1 MTRYGNVAAPPV
13 FRHRGGDRTGR
24 GRHRTAAAREAME
37 DGMTLYQQSG
47 GPDPAGRRG
56 DRPVLTLRQAVLGA
70 LVLVVVT
77 MVVTLAVSDR
87 VEGFWVRLFP
97 GRVALTDAEQQRLL
111 EELMQAPN
119 FERFLSVIHLVR
131 TQYVD
136 PVPVEQIL
144 EGAARGVVESTGDPY
159 STYFTPD
166 EFRDF
171 QIDLT
176 GHYSGIGVV
185 VSEDEDGGVVV
196 QTPFEGSPGATT
208 PFEGAGPDDPVGL
221 QPGDVII
228 AVDGRDVT
236 GESVEAVARMIRGP
250 EGTRVTLEVLREGY
264 DEPLRFV
271 ITRRDIEVPSVQA
284 EMLEGQI
291 GYIRLTQFLPDT
303 PDDFTAALQR
313 LRAQGMRGLIID
325 VRNNPG
331 GELDAVVRVADR
343 LLPAGPIVHID
354 YRHQRRQTHTSD
366 PDALGL
372 PLAVL
377 INQGSASASE
387 ILAGAVQDYGAGVLV
402 GEHTFGKGSV
412 QTVWPLGGGGALGPR
427 GGTGGGSAG
436 VKLTVARYLTP
447 KERPIEQG
455 KGIQPDV
462 EVSLEKMQW
471 MGDLKR
477 DAQLQKAYEL
487 VRQRVAG
494 QR

>member
-1 MTRYGNVAAPPV
+1 
-13 FRHRGGDRTGR
+13 
-24 GRHRTAAAREAME
+24 
-37 DGMTLYQQSG
+37 MTLYHHSG
-47 GPDPAGRRG
+47 GSDPAGRRV
-56 DRPVLTLRQAVLGA
+56 DRPVLTLRQAIAGA
-70 LVLVVVT
+70 VILVAIT
-77 MVVTLAVSDR
+77 MAVTLAVSDR
-87 VEGFWVRLFP
+87 VEGFWLRFFP
-97 GRVALTDAEQQRLL
+97 GRVALTDADQQQLL
-111 EELMQAPN
+111 QDLMQAPN
-119 FERFLSVIHLVR
+119 FERFLSVVHLVR

-136 PVPVEQIL
+136 PVSVEQIL

-159 STYFTPD
+159 STYFTPE

-176 GHYSGIGVV
+176 GRYSGIGVV
-185 VSEDEDGGVVV
+185 VSEGEDGGVVV

-228 AVDGRDVT
+228 SVDGRDVT
-236 GESVEAVARMIRGP
+236 GESVESVARKIRGP
-250 EGTRVTLEVLREGY
+250 EGTRVTIEVLRQGY
-264 DEPLRFV
+264 EEPLRFV
-271 ITRRDIEVPSVQA
+271 LTRRDIEVPSVQA
-284 EMLEGQI
+284 QMLDGNI

-303 PDDFTAALQR
+303 PEDFDAALKR
-313 LRAQGMRGLIID
+313 LKAEGMRGLIVD

-343 LLPAGPIVHID
+343 LLPEGPVVHID
-354 YRHQRRQTHTSD
+354 YRNGRRQTHTSD

-377 INQGSASASE
+377 VNQGSASASE

-412 QTVWPLGGGGALGPR
+412 QTVWPLDGSVVIRSR
-427 GGTGGGSAG
+427 GRGTGEGRAG

-471 MGDLKR
+471 MGDLQR
-477 DAQLQKAYEL
+477 DAQLRKAYEL

-494 QR
+494 RQ